1 MNILI
6 LDYGMGNIKSVYKR
20 LYKNDI
26 NLRVSSLPNDIEWA
40 DKIVLVGVGHF
51 KNAMDNLMQLN
62 LLEELNNFVMNKKK
76 PILGI
81 CLGMQLMCDFSEEG
95 NVNGLGWIRAK
106 SKKFTTNNK
115 LKFKIP
121 HIGWNQIK
129 IKKDSNLL
137 NKIEELSEFYFVHT
151 YFVEPLNKD
160 IVLSQTDYIHD
171 FCSAFQKDNIIGT
184 QFHPEKSHQAGEIF
198 LKNFIDI

>member
-106 SKKFTTNNK
+106 SKKFITNNK